1 VVFGC
6 KRLYRNIFQDQKYA
20 EAYLASD
27 AEKIGLGK
35 NEMVALAM
43 LLGGD
48 YTGEYIHVYEF
59 LPLLFHIAYFND
71 VSVLLDGI
79 KGVGIVNGLEILQAF
94 PVTNSVKEGLTAFR
108 KWLDGFDPLDEIT
121 RGNDSLSDSKTTRER
136 VFHHKHRSARSRWIA
151 PKDFPAPSV
160 MQAYMKPVV
169 DTSRETLSWGKPH
182 LDHIKT
188 FCSKKIGWDYVET
201 ERVVAPVIKQMTSGP
216 RQTRLDGYLMHY
228 EDNIKFAKVKSKR
241 LREVLNLSE
250 EGNSHTPSSRNKVRT
265 PSAEKT
271 SKKKC

>member
-1 VVFGC
+1 
-6 KRLYRNIFQDQKYA
+6 LYKNCFQDQKYA

-27 AEKIGLGK
+27 AKKLGLGK

-48 YTGEYIHVYEF
+48 YT
-59 LPLLFHIAYFND
+59 
-71 VSVLLDGI
+71 DGV

-94 PVTNSVKEGLTAFR
+94 PVANGVKEGLTAFR
-108 KWLDGFDPLDEIT
+108 KWLDGFGDEIT
-121 RGNDSLSDSKTTRER
+121 CDSDSSSDSKIARER
-136 VFHHKHRSARSRWIA
+136 LFHEKHRSARSRWTA

-169 DTSRETLSWGKPH
+169 DTSTEIFSWEKPN
-182 LDHIKT
+182 LNHIQT
-188 FCSKKIGWDYVET
+188 FCSKKIGWDAAET

-216 RQTRLDGYLMHY
+216 RQTRLDGYLMRY
-228 EDNIKFAKVKSKR
+228 EDNIKFAKIRSKR

-250 EGNSHTPSSRNKVRT
+250 DGAKNGSHSRVKDSTPTAKKDS
-265 PSAEKT
+265 EKK
-271 SKKKC
+271 S